1 MLLSLSSTRKGIC
14 TLTLCIPFDIP
25 LQPEHLFLYQAKI
38 ANSRVLYIHM
48 TGVSQEILKNLVL
61 AGVRAS
67 LCDARPYP
75 EAVQTTA
82 SFFLLERANKKMKY
96 DSVGHAMKAAVE
108 ELNPLLG
115 DCELVEKLP
124 SALDETTLASYD
136 MVIASHL
143 GMTEASRISAATMKG
158 GGKFYL
164 VDCFGFNGA
173 CVLDLGKDHQYR
185 PEVGKKLLPLAPLA
199 SHVPLQDIF
208 EIPLTDL
215 TSRSDKKHPALVWLQ
230 YRSILEYQKQTGE
243 WPTAEKKDKFVECV
257 QAWIAKVSPT
267 YTELDCFGKENLETW
282 AAVATADI
290 SPVCAVLGGM
300 LGNEIVKAISLKGE
314 PANNTLLFDG
324 KLGKCRTILM
334 KAK

>member
-1 MLLSLSSTRKGIC
+1 
-14 TLTLCIPFDIP
+14 
-25 LQPEHLFLYQAKI
+25 
-38 ANSRVLYIHM
+38 VLYIHL
-48 TGVSQEILKNLVL
+48 TGVNQEILKNLVL

-75 EAVQTTA
+75 DAVQTTA
-82 SFFLLERANKKMKY
+82 SFFLLERAQKKVKY

-124 SALDETTLASYD
+124 SDLDEATLASYD

-143 GMTEASRISAATMKG
+143 GMSEASRIAAATTKG

-164 VDCFGFNGA
+164 VDCFGFNGG

-185 PEVGKKLLPLAPLA
+185 PEVGKKLLELTPLAA

-208 EIPLTDL
+208 QLPLTDL
-215 TSRSDKKHPALVWLQ
+215 ISRADKKHPPLVWLQ
-230 YRSILEYQKQTGE
+230 YRSILEYQEQNGE
-243 WPTAEKKDKFVECV
+243 WPSEETKDEFVDCI
-257 QAWIAKVSPT
+257 QAWIAKVAPT
-267 YTELDCFGKENLETW
+267 YTELDCFAKETLQQW
-282 AAVATADI
+282 AAVATAEI

-300 LGNEIVKAISLKGE
+300 LGNEIVKTISLKGE
-314 PANNTLLFDG
+314 PANNTLLFEG
-324 KLGKCRTILM
+324 KMGKCRTVLL